1 MKKGYRQQEPDTD
14 PQETEECI
22 DSNESIID
30 VKGQE
35 RARDLLHTLIR
46 EAVSYKHLTL
56 PTKRIEEI

>member
-35 RARDLLHTLIR
+35 RARDLLHTLMNVKEFIF
-46 EAVSYKHLTL
+46 
-56 PTKRIEEI
+56 IN